1 MKKKR
6 ADELLVEQGL
16 VETKG
21 EALSHILAGNVHTMK
36 EIKILTAGE
45 KLPAETELYIKGQ
58 EKKYVSRGGLKLQE
72 AVRLFELNLTNQI
85 VLDIGA
91 STGGFTDVSLKNG
104 AKLVYALDVG
114 TNQLAWELRNHA
126 QVVVME
132 QTNFRYSVPEDFKEG
147 KPHFATIDVSFIS
160 LELILPPLYPILEE
174 GGEVVAL
181 IKPQFEAAREDVGEG
196 GIVKDFEVY
205 RSILEHILSF
215 AERHSF
221 GVLHLGVS
229 PITGT
234 KGNIE
239 FLVHLKKD
247 VQSIENKAEQI
258 EGVLEQASDRLNN
271 A

>member
-6 ADELLVEQGL
+6 VDELLMEQGL
-16 VETKG
+16 VESKG
-21 EALSHILAGNVHTMK
+21 EALSHVLAGNVFTTK
-36 EIKILTAGE
+36 EIKLLTAGE
-45 KLPAETELYIKGQ
+45 KLPADTALYIKGQ
-58 EKKYVSRGGLKLQE
+58 EKKYVSRGGLKLEE
-72 AVRLFELNLTNQI
+72 AVRLFHLDLSDQI

-104 AKLVYALDVG
+104 AQLVYALDVG
-114 TNQLAWELRNHA
+114 TNQLAWELRNHE

-132 QTNFRYSVPEDFKEG
+132 QTNFRYSQPEDFKKG

-215 AERHSF
+215 GERQAF
-221 GVLHLGVS
+221 GVRHLGVS

-247 VQSIENKAEQI
+247 AKSIENKSKEI
-258 EGVLEQASDRLNN
+258 ERVLNQAQDRLND